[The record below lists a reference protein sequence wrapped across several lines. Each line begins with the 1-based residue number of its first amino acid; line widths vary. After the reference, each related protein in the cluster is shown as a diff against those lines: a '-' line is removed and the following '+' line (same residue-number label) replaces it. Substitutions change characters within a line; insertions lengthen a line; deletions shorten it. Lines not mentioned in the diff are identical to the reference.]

1 MLNAATIV
9 PLVSHILHIIGA
21 VILVG
26 GIVYLRT
33 VVAPGAAPGEG
44 DPVDR
49 LYSGRRTAW
58 ARWVGIA
65 TGLLLATGIINIV
78 LVMKTYPNLSGSY
91 RAMLGAKIVL
101 ALVVMFLAAILAG
114 TTPAALELRKAA
126 QRWLTVAL
134 ISGLAVIIL
143 ASTLRLFRTPTA
155 TGTTARPEP
164 PKQPLL
170 LNKIGKHLPK
180 QPALFEGTSP
190 PIL

>member
-1 MLNAATIV
+1 MLNAATLL
-9 PLVSHILHIIGA
+9 PLVSHILHVVGA

-33 VVAPGAAPGEG
+33 VVAPGAALGEG

-126 QRWLTVAL
+126 QGWLTVAL
-134 ISGLAVIIL
+134 VSGLVVIIL
-143 ASTLRLFRTPTA
+143 ASALRLFRPPTA
-155 TGTTARPEP
+155 TGTTARPETP
-164 PKQPLL
+164 NQQLL
-170 LNKIGKHLPK
+170 LNKIGNKLPK
-180 QPALFEGTSP
+180 QQGLFEGTGS